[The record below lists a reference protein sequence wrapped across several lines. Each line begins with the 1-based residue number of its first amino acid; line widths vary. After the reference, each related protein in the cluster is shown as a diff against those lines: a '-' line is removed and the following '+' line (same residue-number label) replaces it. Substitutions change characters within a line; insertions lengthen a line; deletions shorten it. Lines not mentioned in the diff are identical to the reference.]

1 MSGHVAGDN
10 ITHELAE
17 TERITK
23 TGGMTILIPV
33 NIDADNGIHKQIP
46 SLGYSWGRFIEA
58 GESYGSGYKR
68 K

>member
-46 SLGYSWGRFIEA
+46 SLGL
-58 GESYGSGYKR
+58 
-68 K
+68 